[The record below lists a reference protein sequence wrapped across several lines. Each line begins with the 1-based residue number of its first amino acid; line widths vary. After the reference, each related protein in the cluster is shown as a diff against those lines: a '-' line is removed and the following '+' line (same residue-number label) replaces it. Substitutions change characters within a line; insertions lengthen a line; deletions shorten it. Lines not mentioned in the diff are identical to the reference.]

1 MPLKI
6 SAKHVPTAGP
16 GGTAGP
22 RPTLPMGGRIG
33 DVFHRTPD
41 ISAFERPRCGAG
53 ARAHPRSGAALRAL
67 LTAMRKRCGGEAP

>member
-1 MPLKI
+1 
-6 SAKHVPTAGP
+6 
-16 GGTAGP
+16 
-22 RPTLPMGGRIG
+22 MGGRIG